1 MNFKK
6 SLTYNNKF
14 INEYKINLDNLNDLD
29 DLNNNNSN
37 QNDTIIIDNTCLLI
51 DYIKNNFNLKDIN
64 YNIFT
69 EKLEELFGSF
79 IYYSSKD
86 EDDKYLLINKN
97 LINGDNNIEE
107 LNNFST
113 SIYQKNPFR
122 KLISFMDPIMS
133 NNNAIINLK
142 NLDTD
147 NFKELYIKNCIEGIN
162 IMLIYDDKETNNWKI
177 ITEKSLLGTDIN
189 FKNKKIIDLYNDII
203 KSKNIELD
211 KLNKQKIYNF
221 ILVHN
226 KNNGIVNYNHYGS
239 GYKELYL
246 NMIIEEKDNKLIYDF
261 NPNIL
266 KKNIKVVNRITFNNV
281 NDFIDNINNI
291 SYDNMVNKK
300 ITLEGFNIYKIFN
313 NNIINMKIQT
323 HIYQQILNIRPKHIN
338 IHFGYLEMYKE
349 NKLKEYLPYLT
360 NYHSEII
367 HRISMSIRTI
377 SKEFLDLYHY
387 LKKYKSSELYINMPS
402 NYKKVLYK
410 IHGIYIDS
418 RKNEFNNNHTIND
431 KSDVCDEN
439 YDNKIESKSI
449 TVHDIYHYLKS
460 LSITFLK
467 ELYFDRE
474 TIIKEKKIHMPLYNL
489 FSIDCMYTIIQ
500 TKLMMN

>member
-14 INEYKINLDNLNDLD
+14 TNEYKMNINNNINNLDDLD
-29 DLNNNNSN
+29 DLNNNKSN
-37 QNDTIIIDNTCLLI
+37 YNDTIVINNRCLLI
-51 DYIKNNFNLKDIN
+51 EYIKNNFNIKDLH

-79 IYYSSKD
+79 IYYGSKD

-97 LINGDNNIEE
+97 LINGDNNIDE

-113 SIYQKNPFR
+113 TIYQKNPFK
-122 KLISFMDPIMS
+122 KLISFMDPIMT

-142 NLDTD
+142 NVETTK
-147 NFKELYIKNCIEGIN
+147 FKELYIKNCIEGIN
-162 IMLIYDDKETNNWKI
+162 IMLLYDDKETNNWKL
-177 ITEKSLLGTDIN
+177 ITEKSLLGIDIN
-189 FKNKKIIDLYNDII
+189 FRNKKIIDLYNDII
-203 KSKNIELD
+203 TSKNIELD

-261 NPNIL
+261 NPNISIF
-266 KKNIKVVNRITFNNV
+266 KKNIKVANRIIFNNV

-300 ITLEGFNIYKIFN
+300 ITLEGFNIYKVDD

-323 HIYQQILNIRPKHIN
+323 HIYQQILNIKPKYTN
-338 IHFGYLEMYKE
+338 IHIGYLEMYQE

-387 LKKYKSSELYINMPS
+387 LKKYKNSELYINMPS

-418 RKNEFNNNHTIND
+418 RKNDFNNNT
-431 KSDVCDEN
+431 DVNNEN
-439 YDNKIESKSI
+439 KLESKSI

-474 TIIKEKKIHMPLYNL
+474 NIIKEKKIHMPLYNL
-489 FSIDCMYTIIQ
+489 FSIDCIYTNIQ
-500 TKLMMN
+500 TKLMMNL